1 MKPASVYSRAVRKA
15 AEMAGGREELAR
27 RLQVALADVDKWI
40 LGDKKP
46 PRDVFLRVVDL
57 LIEDSAGSDS
67 TGEPPVGRD
76 AAGDAATTAAF
87 D

>member
-1 MKPASVYSRAVRKA
+1 MKPVSVYSRAVRKA

-27 RLQVALADVDKWI
+27 TLQVPLADVEKWI
-40 LGDKKP
+40 LGEKKP
-46 PRDVFLRVVDL
+46 PREVFLRVVDL
-57 LIEDSAGSDS
+57 LIEDSAGADS

-76 AAGDAATTAAF
+76 AAGASPAARF